1 MERKYYQVNAQGKVL
16 GRLAVEIAKYLSG
29 KNKVSYTPNVDG
41 GDFVVVVN
49 SDGVIVT
56 GNKSKNK
63 VYYHFTGYPG
73 GIKDITFDKL
83 MEKDSRLVI
92 EKAVKGMLPKNKLGS
107 QMLRRL
113 LVYKNAEHKHKI
125 DEEIKNKD

>member
-16 GRLAVEIAKYLSG
+16 GRLAVEIAKHLSG

-41 GDFVVVVN
+41 GDFVVVTN

-56 GNKSKNK
+56 GNKSKDK

-107 QMLRRL
+107 QMLKRL
-113 LVYKNAEHKHKI
+113 LVYKDAEHKHKI
-125 DEEIKNKD
+125 DEEIKN

>member
-29 KNKVSYTPNVDG
+29 KNKVNYTPNVDG
-41 GDFVVVVN
+41 GDFVVVTN

-56 GNKSKNK
+56 GNKSKDK

-73 GIKDITFDKL
+73 GIKDMTFDKL

-92 EKAVKGMLPKNKLGS
+92 EKAVKGMLPKNKLANK
-107 QMLRRL
+107 MLSRL
-113 LVYKNAEHKHKI
+113 LVYKNTEHDHKI
-125 DEEIKNKD
+125 DEEIKN